1 MCARDT
7 AVTTLSHPRGA
18 GAEARGAPP
27 GVLPAS
33 AGYPPAFQ
41 TPEGASVAADGAV
54 PNPLFA
60 SGDRGP
66 SSEAAAGGPSEAG
79 ADAGRPMP
87 AGAAAKS
94 SAQPDEG
101 LWEDQS
107 PGGPRTPGPAPA
119 ASSAATPERQGSSHP
134 DRMAG
139 MGPRMHCGSEEVHRT
154 WCCLSGLRFS
164 WKCSR
169 RDIQLISTR
178 TSRLFVD
185 LFQAICIRSGP
196 TATAAGCRFRL
207 WFVSGRLADHPAL
220 ECNQPVCHLV
230 LRSSCTH
237 F

>member
-1 MCARDT
+1 MHAKLALVAGGPVHDKIMCARDT

-139 MGPRMHCGSEEVHRT
+139 IDTACTVEARKSIERGAAYQDCVSPGNVLVE
-154 WCCLSGLRFS
+154 
-164 WKCSR
+164 
-169 RDIQLISTR
+169 IS
-178 TSRLFVD
+178 S
-185 LFQAICIRSGP
+185 
-196 TATAAGCRFRL
+196 
-207 WFVSGRLADHPAL
+207 
-220 ECNQPVCHLV
+220 
-230 LRSSCTH
+230 
-237 F
+237 